1 MKPSILLTLL
11 SSAVLLFPAV
21 ADALDIPSEKP
32 GLWEIR
38 AQNSSDGKAGGRDG
52 TMQICMDTA
61 TMAQSKQLSDEY
73 NRKNCSKNEIRKE
86 GNKWIRSLVCNVG
99 TSNVSTQ
106 QTFEFNGDSAYHAE
120 VISTYDP
127 PSAGRTRTHVIRDG
141 KWLGACK

>member
-11 SSAVLLFPAV
+11 SSAVLLFPTV

-52 TMQICMDTA
+52 TMQICMDAA

-106 QTFEFNGDSAYHAE
+106 QTFEFSSDSAYHAE